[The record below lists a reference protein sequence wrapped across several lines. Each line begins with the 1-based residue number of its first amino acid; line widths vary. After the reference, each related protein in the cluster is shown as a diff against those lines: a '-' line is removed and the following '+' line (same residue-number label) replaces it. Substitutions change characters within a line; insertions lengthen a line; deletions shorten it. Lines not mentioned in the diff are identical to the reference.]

1 MYNKVEN
8 SNVTIHNITVV
19 IQLSEQEKQGWTM
32 KQIADDLGVN
42 KMRIY
47 RTISRLNLKEA
58 YKKGQ
63 TLYFDQAA
71 KDAVENAIRPNT
83 SQSVRTNP
91 QSRQTKTTD
100 TSANQLLVSL
110 NDRVKA
116 QQTQIETLTGYLTS
130 HNVFN

>member
-1 MYNKVEN
+1 M
-8 SNVTIHNITVV
+8 
-19 IQLSEQEKQGWTM
+19 SEQEKQGWTM